1 MHNDFLDTSIEFVKG
16 VGPAR
21 AEMLKKELGVFTIFD
36 MLNHFPF
43 RFEDRR
49 SITKIEKVKQTETYV
64 QLIGKLQDF
73 AEEGTGR
80 GKRLKAWLYDDTGT
94 IELVWFQGA
103 QWVKK
108 KLNREQVFFVCGKP
122 QEFRGFYNLA
132 HPEIEVFDPET
143 IKKEQRIK
151 PIYGLTELIK
161 KRGLDSKAISQITFA
176 IVHDPRFSVEEYLA
190 ASILT
195 ENNLIP
201 NKEAYTKIHC
211 PNSLDDVSHALRR
224 LKFNELLDL
233 QMKIVQRKSQHK
245 LTVKGIV
252 LDEIANKFNTFYNN
266 HMPFPLTEAQK
277 RVLREIR
284 ADVKTGKQMNRLL
297 QGDVGSGKTMVA
309 WFTMLMAIDN
319 GYQACLMAPTEI
331 LAQQHAE
338 TILEY
343 AEMVGLKV
351 ALHTGSTKAK
361 QKRIVLADLEAGNI
375 DIIIGTHALIE
386 DTVNFKNLGM
396 VVIDEQHRFGV
407 EQRAKLWAK
416 YKLPPHVLVMTAT
429 PIPRTLAMTVYGDLD
444 VSVIDEM
451 PPGRIPTKT
460 VHKFKKHFTEVALFA
475 EQQIEQGKQVYI
487 VYPLIHESEKLD
499 YQDLMSA
506 YDDVVRYFP
515 LPKYH
520 ISLMH
525 GKLKPAEKEAEMQRF
540 KEGKTQ
546 IMMATTVIE
555 VGVNVPNA
563 TLMIIENAE
572 RFGLSQLHQLRG
584 RVGRSS
590 AQAYCILI
598 SGNKLSKTARQRLQ
612 AMEKTTDGFEI
623 AALDMK
629 LRGPGEIDGTK
640 QSGLLDLKL
649 SDIAKDD
656 ELLYQ
661 CRAVA
666 EQLLTTDPH
675 LDLPVNQALKQH
687 LQQKSKGKVWR
698 RIS

>member
-1 MHNDFLDTSIEFVKG
+1 MQNDFLDTAIEFVKG

-21 AEMLKKELGVFTIFD
+21 AELLKKELGVFSIAD

-49 SITKIEKVKQTETYV
+49 SITKIEKVKQTETYI
-64 QLIGKLQDF
+64 QLIGKIQDF
-73 AEEGTGR
+73 ADEGVGK

-108 KLNREQVFFVCGKP
+108 KLNREQVFFVCGKA
-122 QEFRGFYNLA
+122 QEFRGFYNLP

-151 PIYGLTELIK
+151 PIYALTELIK
-161 KRGLDSKAISQITFA
+161 KRGLDSKALSQITFA
-176 IVHDPRFSVEEYLA
+176 IVHDPRFSIEEYLS

-201 NKEAYTKIHC
+201 NKEAYIKIHS
-211 PNSLDDVSHALRR
+211 PSSLDDVNHALRR

-233 QMKIVQRKSQHK
+233 QMKIVQRKTQHK
-245 LTVKGIV
+245 LEVKGVV
-252 LDEIANKFNTFYNN
+252 LDEIATKFNTFYSE
-266 HMPFPLTEAQK
+266 HLPFPLTEAQK

-284 ADVKTGKQMNRLL
+284 MDVKTGKQMNRLL

-338 TILEY
+338 TITEY
-343 AEMVGLKV
+343 AALVGLKV
-351 ALHTGSTKAK
+351 ALHTGSTKTK
-361 QKRIVLADLEAGNI
+361 QKRTVLADLEAGNI

-475 EQQIEQGKQVYI
+475 EEQIKQGKQVYI
-487 VYPLIHESEKLD
+487 VYPLIHESDKLD

-563 TLMIIENAE
+563 TVMIIENAE

-656 ELLYQ
+656 QLLYQ

-666 EQLLTTDPH
+666 EKLLKEDPK
-675 LDLPVNQALKQH
+675 LELPVNRALKLH
-687 LQQKSKGKVWR
+687 LQQQSKGKVWR